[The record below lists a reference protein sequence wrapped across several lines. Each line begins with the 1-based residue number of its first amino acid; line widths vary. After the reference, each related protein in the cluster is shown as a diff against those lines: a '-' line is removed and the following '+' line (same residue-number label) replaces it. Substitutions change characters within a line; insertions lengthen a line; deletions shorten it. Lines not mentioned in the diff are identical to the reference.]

1 MFIHVHTF
9 AVSIAALCCS
19 TMVYIDHWNSIA
31 CSFDL
36 HHYIILFAV
45 QLFGQ
50 LFVQLLVLCL
60 IQMVL
65 LDQHYTADHVVVFA
79 PEHGFRG
86 AAQAGHGGRG
96 QMYVDG
102 KTGCSV
108 YNTYNLNQTELVALI
123 KKTNI
128 EVRSSRLV
136 RQVLSTVSLTCWY
149 PFFSVY
155 RS

>member
-1 MFIHVHTF
+1 
-9 AVSIAALCCS
+9 
-19 TMVYIDHWNSIA
+19 MVYIDHRWNPIA
-31 CSFDL
+31 VLST
-36 HHYIILFAV
+36 YIIIFLLVV

-50 LFVQLLVLCL
+50 LLVQLLVLCL

-136 RQVLSTVSLTCWY
+136 RQVLDTVSLTCWY
-149 PFFSVY
+149 PFLSVY

>member
-1 MFIHVHTF
+1 MPV
-9 AVSIAALCCS
+9 LS
-19 TMVYIDHWNSIA
+19 T
-31 CSFDL
+31 
-36 HHYIILFAV
+36 YIIIFLFAV

-50 LFVQLLVLCL
+50 LLVQLLVLLCL
-60 IQMVL
+60 MQMVL

-136 RQVLSTVSLTCWY
+136 RQVLDTVSLTCWY